1 MYIVIQKTPIVKFLK
16 KPKATIQERN
26 SRTLKE
32 VILLVLLIDFFAVF
46 IYRVLNLV
54 FLNIFENYAILHQS
68 KTKISNSNFSYWQ
81 VLILLSLLNF
91 QASLL
96 SL

>member
-1 MYIVIQKTPIVKFLK
+1 LYIVIQKTPIVKFLK

-54 FLNIFENYAILHQS
+54 FL
-68 KTKISNSNFSYWQ
+68 
-81 VLILLSLLNF
+81 
-91 QASLL
+91 
-96 SL
+96 